1 MGLIPERGSYVVT
14 VIHRVDQA
22 AEGPWVQLA
31 SMVPADI
38 LARHEASTIEPY
50 VLIHEMEIVRT
61 L

>member
-22 AEGPWVQLA
+22 VEGPWVQLA
-31 SMVPADI
+31 SMVPGDI
-38 LARHEASTIEPY
+38 LARHEASTIKPY